1 MRRRKDSIMEQKE
14 FTTRMNGAAVRERM
28 KELKM
33 TKADLIRAAGISA
46 PTLQRALENRS
57 VRMTSIVAICH
68 ALELDESEDKEYW
81 ETDYYRPK
89 IDKI

>member
-1 MRRRKDSIMEQKE
+1 MKQKE
-14 FTTRMNGAAVRERM
+14 FTTRMNGAAVRDRM

>member
-1 MRRRKDSIMEQKE
+1 MKQKE
-14 FTTRMNGAAVRERM
+14 FTTRMNGAAVRDRM

-57 VRMTSIVAICH
+57 VRMTSIVAICC
-68 ALELDESEDKEYW
+68 ALEPDENEDKEYW

-89 IDKI
+89 FDRI

>member
-1 MRRRKDSIMEQKE
+1 MEQKE